1 MLLFRGITLLA
12 SCYQIA
18 LSAFKL
24 SWSSLPLVLLGGLA
38 GGTIKAERTVVL
50 LVLCS
55 VAACLTPAC
64 NKEMTN
70 VDGEWEISVVISCLL
85 LP

>member
-1 MLLFRGITLLA
+1 MLLFRGINSLA

-24 SWSSLPLVLLGGLA
+24 SWASLTLVLLGGLA
-38 GGTIKAERTVVL
+38 EGTIKAERVVDS
-50 LVLCS
+50 LVLFS
-55 VAACLTPAC
+55 VAAYLTPVC

-70 VDGEWEISVVISCLL
+70 VDGEREISVVISCLL
-85 LP
+85 LS